1 MEKVISN
8 QRKIS
13 EIPKDG
19 DLKYKPK
26 PKHLEAGSPTNN
38 FAGNIHVDVE
48 IPQNYKMMTVK
59 EDSPQERKIIQPK
72 RVTDYEWK
80 VEDPFSDENLPS
92 NTDVQRALNWQK
104 QTGKYENIS
113 IMEDFGN
120 SPQNKE
126 NERISYKMK
135 SLKSSMFSQ
144 SSDSFSDYDK
154 MSKGMADI
162 IEIKPGAGI
171 DSDMIRRRKPKEDSK
186 SISQSEKTL
195 PAHEDQSHLLSMR
208 KPPEEEFFFMT
219 LNYYKIK
226 HKHMQQIWDIN
237 AQKLYKKALKECGPN
252 FLVYPEFIE
261 KELDAAYLNLMYL
274 KMKKKHMRKA
284 KPLTKLQKK
293 QRLRVKQHPEEMFG
307 KLLDD
312 DYDFDDEYFN

>member
-1 MEKVISN
+1 
-8 QRKIS
+8 
-13 EIPKDG
+13 
-19 DLKYKPK
+19 LKYKARSKFVDDKAPK
-26 PKHLEAGSPTNN
+26 NRFSMKK
-38 FAGNIHVDVE
+38 HVDVE
-48 IPQNYKMMTVK
+48 IPQDYKMMTVK
-59 EDSPQERKIIQPK
+59 ENISTEQKNIHPK
-72 RVTDYEWK
+72 RVANYECK
-80 VEDPFSDENLPS
+80 VENQFHEENLPS
-92 NTDVQRALNWQK
+92 NTEVQNALNWHR

-113 IMEDFGN
+113 IMEDFES

-126 NERISYKMK
+126 NERISFKME

-162 IEIKPGAGI
+162 IEIKPGAGF
-171 DSDMIRRRKPKEDSK
+171 DSDMILKRRPREEGK

-195 PAHEDQSHLLSMR
+195 PSPEEQSHMLSMR

-237 AQKLYKKALKECGPN
+237 AQKLYKKALKEWGPN

-261 KELDAAYLNLMYL
+261 KELDEAYLNLMYL
-274 KMKKKHMRKA
+274 KMKKKHMQKA

-293 QRLRVKQHPEEMFG
+293 QRLRVKQYPEEMFG